1 MNEALLAGKPGK
13 TQYTE
18 AEAAKELGLSVE
30 QFRVLIRNHIAET
43 DDDLNN
49 VAVTSYH
56 PSDLL
61 LLKLLSGRNGD
72 PTPQGSE
79 A

>member
-1 MNEALLAGKPGK
+1 MNEALLASKTGK
-13 TQYTE
+13 TQFSE
-18 AEAAKELGLSVE
+18 SEAAKELGLSVE

-43 DDDLNN
+43 DEDLNN
-49 VAVTSYH
+49 VSVASYH

-61 LLKLLSGRNGD
+61 LLKLLSGRHGN